1 MYIGDYQ
8 GTMQSQRV
16 YSEKKEYTV
25 KKESFSLSS
34 ESNLFDTIWEKEAL
48 GKVTKPSKRGEDQK
62 QSIRVKC
69 AVYLLELLYRTR
81 RGKLW
86 SDELVLK
93 ELPQSNTYSKITQTY
108 HYEELE
114 TTDFSAQGKVV
125 TRDGKE
131 LTFQFGMTMS
141 RSFKEFYA
149 SESIQQE
156 IQLCDPLVI
165 NLDTDIAEVLDQKFL
180 FDLDTDG
187 SKESVSSLSSGS
199 GYLAVDKNQDGV
211 INDGSE
217 LFGTATGDGFSE
229 LGQFDSDKNGWIDEG
244 DEVWKS
250 LQIWCMDSKGNS
262 HLYKLAEKGLG
273 AISLQH
279 VDTMFSL
286 NSSEENTTNA
296 RIRKTGIF
304 LYENGGVGTVQ
315 HVDLA
320 K

>member
-8 GTMQSQRV
+8 ATMQSQRV
-16 YSEKKEYTV
+16 YSEKKEYTE
-25 KKESFSLSS
+25 KKETFSLSS
-34 ESNLFDTIWEKEAL
+34 ESNLFDTIWEKEAV
-48 GKVTKPSKRGEDQK
+48 GKVTKPTKRTEDQK
-62 QSIRVKC
+62 QIIRVKC
-69 AVYLLELLYRTR
+69 AVYILELLFRTR

-93 ELPQSNTYSKITQTY
+93 ELPQNTTYSKVTQAY
-108 HYEELE
+108 RYEELE
-114 TTDFSAQGKVV
+114 TTDFSAQGKVL
-125 TRDGKE
+125 TKDGRE
-131 LTFQFGMTMS
+131 ISFQFGMKMS
-141 RSFKEFYA
+141 RSFKESFS

-165 NLDTDIAEVLDQKFL
+165 NLDTDIAEVSDQKFL
-180 FDLDTDG
+180 FDLDADG
-187 SKESVSSLSSGS
+187 SKESISMLSSGS
-199 GYLAVDKNQDGV
+199 GYLAVDKNHDGV

-244 DEVWKS
+244 DEAWKS